1 MDGKL
6 EDGIIILF
14 TYVYVQLMRIV
25 NSEND
30 VYFL

>member
-14 TYVYVQLMRIV
+14 TSVYVQLMRIV